1 MTASAKQLA
10 DALSVLYKRGHLT
23 LRQGR
28 TLECSRC
35 GLSGL
40 VGPDGKQIGRLFT
53 ADCGSP
59 TGVST
64 C

>member
-1 MTASAKQLA
+1 MTAADKQLSDSDRLA
-10 DALSVLYKRGHLT
+10 RKRGHLP

-28 TLECSRC
+28 TFECSRC

-53 ADCGSP
+53 SDCGWA
-59 TGVST
+59 TGVSA